1 MTTQTH
7 EPLFLAAPDLSALFE
22 KQASIAKMPDD
33 ERRWPAQVLSELHK
47 QLPFLSDYDV
57 DIELSQVESEAGYGL
72 GYAMVRNRL
81 HSPRPE
87 MEVAKAANRLRIPI
101 IVADRRLQ
109 PFHTFELGGTVY
121 PLTAVRVKAAM
132 LNPAI
137 FAGPVENTPG
147 SPSLVDQIYPPFQ
160 QRQGFGMTSDKS
172 VQGIGKISSAPSL
185 CAAIAGTI
193 NPTDFARFEAV
204 FQEPVW
210 RRVIEKNASVI
221 GALTALT
228 SRPMRSSTELAKIAN
243 REASAQRLD
252 VVQVTPCVEGYRVK
266 FSSAP
271 HNMAPITQTLS
282 FKEAMDAFPVE
293 TLQTANQMGAATVT
307 TVPQAPVDTMV
318 EQMHPVDSFGLYK
331 VMEQGSGKEVIG
343 YVIPGLLDPRIGQ
356 PSGAM
361 LFVNGSQFALQEHIA
376 GSLVGVNHNLPSST
390 RVRGLGIFYKT
401 DGKSLTATVPFEI
414 MTEVTVGP
422 RKYYAARTQDG
433 QEIQLVLSEG
443 LVQPTMI
450 SPQEIAIPREFLFM
464 PLDNPIALEAGAA
477 PSGSAL
483 PMKQAQ
489 ADAWTTMAEI
499 RAWRDHGCDLRGP
512 VFDKIGSG
520 HHSWVDGVFW
530 LAATGVPQNLAV
542 ELLEKAA
549 ESGQPLRLFGLH
561 PLRPYESTITKA
573 ASLAVEDMRKL
584 RIPDRVNLLKE
595 AAALADTASVD
606 SVLALNFVNPENIE
620 MFVAFIPQLEE
631 AATKLAGVVLAAQL
645 GLQSVPQSA
654 AVKAM
659 FATEKVIDALKD
671 LQTHSL

>member
-1 MTTQTH
+1 MTTPTN
-7 EPLFLAAPDLSALFE
+7 EPLFLAAPDLHALFE

-57 DIELSQVESEAGYGL
+57 DIELSQVEPEAGYGL

-81 HSPRPE
+81 YTPRPE
-87 MEVAKAANRLRIPI
+87 AEVAKATNRLRIPI

-121 PLTAVRVKAAM
+121 PLTAERVKAAM

-137 FAGPVENTPG
+137 FAGTVDKSPG
-147 SPSLVDQIYPPFQ
+147 APSLVDQIYPPFQ
-160 QRQGFGMTSDKS
+160 QRQGFGMTSDKT

-185 CAAIAGTI
+185 CAAISGTL
-193 NPTDFARFEAV
+193 NPTDFARFEEV
-204 FQEPVW
+204 FQDPTW
-210 RRVIEKNASVI
+210 RRVIEKNASVM
-221 GALTALT
+221 GALQALT
-228 SRPMRSSTELAKIAN
+228 TRPMRSSAELAKIAHK
-243 REASAQRLD
+243 EASAQRLD
-252 VVQVTPCVEGYRVK
+252 VVQVTPCVDGYRVK

-271 HNMAPITQTLS
+271 HNMAPITRVLTT
-282 FKEAMDAFPVE
+282 KEAMEAFPPE
-293 TLQTANQMGAATVT
+293 TLQAANQMGAATMT

-318 EQMHPVDSFGLYK
+318 EQMQPVDSFGLYK
-331 VMEQGSGKEVIG
+331 VMEKGSGKEVIG
-343 YVIPGLLDPRIGQ
+343 YIIPSLIDPRSGQ
-356 PSGAM
+356 PSGSM

-390 RVRGLGIFYKT
+390 RVRGLGVFYKT
-401 DGKSLTATVPFEI
+401 DGKSLIATVPFEV

-443 LVQPTMI
+443 LMQPAMV
-450 SPQEIAIPREFLFM
+450 SAQEIAIPREYLFM
-464 PLDNPIALEAGAA
+464 PLDNPLALEDGVSAQG
-477 PSGSAL
+477 GAL

-499 RAWRDHGCDLRGP
+499 RAWPSLGCDLRGP

-520 HHSWVDGVFW
+520 HQSWVDGVFW
-530 LAATGVPQNLAV
+530 LAAAGVPQNLAV

-549 ESGQPLRLFGLH
+549 DSGQPLRLFGLH
-561 PLRPYESTITKA
+561 PLRPYSSTVDKA
-573 ASLAVEDMRKL
+573 ASMAVEDLHKL
-584 RIPDRVNLLKE
+584 RIPHRVNLLKE

-620 MFVAFIPQLEE
+620 MFVEYIPQLEE
-631 AATKLAGVVLAAQL
+631 ASTKLASIVLAAQL
-645 GLQSVPQSA
+645 GLQSIPQAA

-671 LQTHSL
+671 LQSHTL